1 MKKIIVIGS
10 NSFTGAHFVNES
22 LNNNYKVIGISRSKE
37 YNDVML
43 SYKKNKLYKN
53 FSFNKLN
60 LNNDL
65 DKIIKIF
72 DSEKPEYVVN
82 LAAQGEVRNSWL
94 YPDQWF
100 QTNCMSIIAL
110 TNELRKKKYI
120 KKFLMVSTPEV
131 YGSTKVEISENHNY
145 YPSTPYAASKA
156 AADLHLITLFKR
168 YNFPVVFTRTTNV
181 HGLNQ
186 QLYRIIP
193 RTIIYLKKE
202 KKIELHGGGK
212 TVRSFLHVR
221 DVVQGMIKVLEK
233 GKIGDIFHMSPDYPE
248 ISIENLVKLICN
260 LMNQDFE
267 NSIKRVSNNFGQDE
281 NYKINSS
288 KIKNEL
294 GWSAKITLED
304 GIQETIKWLENNWK
318 EINKLSHEYNHI
330 K

>member
-22 LNNNYKVIGISRSKE
+22 LNNNYKVIGISRSQE

-43 SYKKNKLYKN
+43 SYKKNKFYKN

-65 DKIIKIF
+65 DRIIKIF

-100 QTNCMSIIAL
+100 QTNCMSIVSL
-110 TNELRKKKYI
+110 TNELRKKEYI

-131 YGSTKVEISENHNY
+131 YGSTDDEISENHNY
-145 YPSTPYAASKA
+145 FPSTPYAASKA
-156 AADLHLITLFKR
+156 AGDLHLITLFKR

-193 RTIIYLKKE
+193 RTIIYLKKG
-202 KKIELHGGGK
+202 KKIELHGDGK
-212 TVRSFLHVR
+212 TVRSFLHVK
-221 DVVQGMIKVLEK
+221 DVAKGMIKVLER
-233 GKIGDIFHMSPDYPE
+233 GKIGNIFHMSPNYPE

-260 LMNQDFE
+260 LMNYDFE

-281 NYKINSS
+281 NFKINSN

-304 GIQETIKWLENNWK
+304 GIKETIKWIEDNWN